1 MVKYLFFFEFLTVLD
16 QNISNLYPDMRL
28 RYLGPKSQ
36 KTARFIYTVLEKS
49 RKLHLIIGHG
59 VSRSFSTYL
68 GTPFGIKIMLNY
80 RPQLL
85 GVSPASFE
93 IKHFLPT

>member
-1 MVKYLFFFEFLTVLD
+1 MFGAKKVKKPLD
-16 QNISNLYPDMRL
+16 I
-28 RYLGPKSQ
+28 
-36 KTARFIYTVLEKS
+36 IYTVLEKS

-68 GTPFGIKIMLNY
+68 DTPFGIKIILDY
-80 RPQLL
+80 RPQLV

-93 IKHFLPT
+93 IKITSDYRPQKM